1 MVDTKE
7 ELESRLEQLKSKR
20 DKLNMEISNIHS
32 RLDKDRS
39 RELQSWLNGR
49 SDRLEWTCP
58 HSGSALLRLNEF
70 NKAGEVTVNVFTYTS
85 DAGHQFRAGA
95 VLALDVD
102 GSTPGEALQQLS
114 ELLGTAV
121 KKIKE
126 KA

>member
-7 ELESRLEQLKSKR
+7 ELESKLEELRSKR
-20 DKLNMEISNIHS
+20 DKLNCEISNIHS

-39 RELQSWLNGR
+39 RELQSWLDGR
-49 SDRLEWTCP
+49 ADRQEWMCP
-58 HSGSALLRLNEF
+58 YQGSALLNLNEF
-70 NKAGEVTVNVFTYTS
+70 NKAGKVAVNVFTYTP
-85 DAGHQFRAGA
+85 DAGHQFRASA

-114 ELLGTAV
+114 ELLGTVV